1 MSGSANLANYSVL
14 VTSWLPEENLQ
25 LLISKPAEALT
36 TTYKRLSSYTQIS
49 VVFSS
54 LQGKFSMQ
62 QTETMTE
69 SHNQSK
75 HQVVT
80 CLFTFNL
87 FFHFFFFLSF
97 LQCFTSSSLLF
108 FLSFLIQGLMQIK
121 GAQYCGFPVSVL
133 QGLGLHVCSSH
144 LVVYT
149 FLMNS
154 LNIVFT
160 ILMGSNLFLLTNV
173 LLIFY
178 SRIFISI
185 SVAFCNLLKIVQALF
200 K

>member
-36 TTYKRLSSYTQIS
+36 TTYKRLSSYTQIN

-97 LQCFTSSSLLF
+97 LQCFTSSFLLF
-108 FLSFLIQGLMQIK
+108 FLSFFDTRSHVDQGGLVLW
-121 GAQYCGFPVSVL
+121 FPCLSFARAGVTCVFIT
-133 QGLGLHVCSSH
+133 LGCLH
-144 LVVYT
+144 
-149 FLMNS
+149 FLNE
-154 LNIVFT
+154 
-160 ILMGSNLFLLTNV
+160 FLKHSIHHFNGV
-173 LLIFY
+173 QPIF
-178 SRIFISI
+178 
-185 SVAFCNLLKIVQALF
+185 AD
-200 K
+200 